1 VKDHHQFA
9 RRINVKIKFGLS
21 LLVLLLVLS
30 ACQPSAPAQPIPT
43 LTPVPGVNATQ
54 ALPPA
59 TVAPVVPTV
68 APSATPAVAA
78 PTEPAVATPT
88 PTVAAPTN
96 TSVPSDTPSPV
107 PTASPTKALA
117 SRPTA
122 TATSS
127 GPLSAQ
133 VYVANCRS
141 APTSDKPGNVI
152 IQISVEAKGGN
163 GVYLYAYEG
172 TASKTKFIDIAWEKG
187 TRLIGEATVKS
198 GDGQSIK
205 VVVDI
210 NTGDLTCP

>member
-1 VKDHHQFA
+1 M
-9 RRINVKIKFGLS
+9 KIKFELS

-30 ACQPSAPAQPIPT
+30 ACQQSAPQPIPT

-54 ALPPA
+54 ALPSA
-59 TVAPVVPTV
+59 TVAPAVPTV
-68 APSATPAVAA
+68 SPSATSTVAA

-96 TSVPSDTPSPV
+96 TPVPSDTPSPV
-107 PTASPTKALA
+107 PTASPTKSLA
-117 SRPTA
+117 PRPTA

-141 APTSDKPGNVI
+141 APTAGKPGNVI
-152 IQISVEAKGGN
+152 IQISVEAQGGN

-172 TASKTKFIDIAWEKG
+172 TASKTKFIDIQWEKG

-198 GDGQSIK
+198 GDGQSIN
-205 VVVDI
+205 VVGDI
-210 NTGDLTCP
+210 STGDLTCP